1 MSKHRPP
8 ASPVSPQTSAMGGA
22 VNADS
27 SIEAIRA
34 ERSRVFDELM
44 RRQEYKLLQAVK
56 ARLGSLPPVP
66 EPRAPP
72 ANEG

>member
-8 ASPVSPQTSAMGGA
+8 ASPVSPQTGAMAGA

-44 RRQEYKLLQAVK
+44 RRQEY
-56 ARLGSLPPVP
+56 RFIHS
-66 EPRAPP
+66 P
-72 ANEG
+72 AGIDTTNPNLSKM

>member
-8 ASPVSPQTSAMGGA
+8 ASPVSPQTSA

-56 ARLGSLPPVP
+56 ARLESLPPVP
-66 EPRAPP
+66 EPNARP